1 MHLRS
6 GKQYH
11 TPLEIK
17 IICKEKTLNEMREIH
32 ISKLNELFY
41 VINTNRL
48 ASDKKALLVCEIYD
62 YIYNIFGEF
71 VALQH
76 IHAYSKLL
84 HHCTFKSPKNGRFI
98 SGMATLPCAFQM
110 RKGVKTIVKKIP
122 LLTQQLIEVINR
134 NNRDNILDYDI
145 IKPYLQCIE
154 KLAKVQQLANER
166 V

>member
-11 TPLEIK
+11 TSLEIK

-84 HHCTFKSPKNGRFI
+84 
-98 SGMATLPCAFQM
+98 
-110 RKGVKTIVKKIP
+110 KTIVKKIP

-154 KLAKVQQLANER
+154 KLAKVQQLANEKI
-166 V
+166 